1 MANSGEGGVQ
11 EKRAVRLRK
20 AERLQLSMEPHCIDD
35 LVGSLHRVRTVMAVV
50 DKLEVSGFCER
61 IRARE
66 GQAGR
71 DATDPRLLVGLWL
84 YGCTRGIGSARELA
98 RRCEESAPFR
108 WLCGGVTVNHRLL
121 SDFRLDHADTLD
133 ELFTQ
138 VIATLVDKK
147 LVRVSRISQD
157 GVRVRVSAGSSSFRR
172 EERLQQLLEQARQQV
187 MELRK
192 QLDSPAESAAVT
204 ARQKAAR
211 KRAAESRQQR
221 IEQAIAQ
228 LPELKQKQA
237 EAAQRAGNG
246 KCGNQIRAKQPRV
259 STTDSATRGMKMANG
274 GYSPGVNVQ
283 LATDTQSRA
292 IVGVEVSNE
301 GSDSAGLSEP
311 MRQQVEKRTGGKVE
325 QHLVDGGYLR
335 TEDIVQAHQQ
345 GVELFVPS
353 KPARN
358 PENRGREL
366 EPKPSDSEAIQAWKR
381 RMASKEGQ
389 EIYKQR
395 AATSETV
402 NADLRTYRG
411 LAPFT
416 VRSLNKIKCVT
427 LWCALAYNLM
437 HFSKALLS

>member
-1 MANSGEGGVQ
+1 M
-11 EKRAVRLRK
+11 
-20 AERLQLSMEPHCIDD
+20 
-35 LVGSLHRVRTVMAVV
+35 RTVMAVLE
-50 DKLEVSGFCER
+50 KLEVSGFCER

-84 YGCTRGIGSARELA
+84 YACTRGIGSARELA

-121 SDFRLDHADTLD
+121 SDFRVDHSEALN
-133 ELFTQ
+133 ELFTG

-192 QLDSPAESAAVT
+192 QLDSPVESAAMT

-221 IEQAIAQ
+221 LEQAIAQ

-237 EAAQRAGNG
+237 EAAQRAGKG
-246 KCGNQIRAKQPRV
+246 KCGDQIRAKQPRV
-259 STTDSATRGMKMANG
+259 SSTDAATRVMKMANG

-283 LATDTQSRA
+283 LATDTESRA

-301 GSDSAGLSEP
+301 GSDSGGLSEP

-366 EPKPSDSEAIQAWKR
+366 EPKPSDSEAVQAWKR

-416 VRSLNKIKCVT
+416 VRSLNKIECVT

-437 HFSKALLS
+437 HFSKGLLS

>member
-1 MANSGEGGVQ
+1 MGTSEAERVLQWGV
-11 EKRAVRLRK
+11 VRLRK
-20 AERLQLSMEPHCIDD
+20 AERFQVAMVMQCGDD
-35 LVGSLHRVRTVMAVV
+35 LVRASHPVRTVMAVV
-50 DKLEVSGFCER
+50 EQLDMSGFYQS
-61 IRARE
+61 IRARD
-66 GQAGR
+66 GIAGR
-71 DATDPRLLVGLWL
+71 DATDPRLLVGIWL

-121 SDFRLDHADTLD
+121 SNFRVDHADALD

-138 VIATLVDKK
+138 VIVTLVDKK

-172 EERLQQLLEQARQQV
+172 EERLQQLLEQAQQQV
-187 MELRK
+187 KELRK

-221 IEQAIAQ
+221 LEQAIAQ

-237 EAAQRAGNG
+237 EAAQRAGKG
-246 KCGNQIRAKQPRV
+246 KSGDRIRAKQPRV
-259 STTDSATRGMKMANG
+259 STTDAATRVMKMANG
-274 GYSPGVNVQ
+274 GYNPGVNVQ
-283 LATDTQSRA
+283 LATDTESRA
-292 IVGVEVSNE
+292 ILGVEVSNE

-311 MRQQVEKRTGGKVE
+311 MREQVQQRTGGKVE

-358 PENRGREL
+358 PQNRGREL
-366 EPKPSDSEAIQAWKR
+366 EPKPGDTEAIQAWKQ

-395 AATSETV
+395 ASTSETV

-416 VRSLNKIKCVT
+416 VRGLNKIKCVT
-427 LWCALAYNLM
+427 LWCALAYNLT